1 MKPVLLLALISSAAA
16 AQTRVEPRVF
26 VKDRHLFVSGGA
38 TFLERNDYWTSP
50 GASFSAVYY
59 PGESN
64 GVELRGAFF
73 ASNLDGAAAEVA
85 TATGLRP
92 DAQKPVA
99 LLLGGWRHSLTYG
112 KVAIASGVIHFD
124 VQSGLYAGA
133 LFTDAAM
140 NPAVSGA
147 VGVVARI
154 GSSMFAQ
161 FDLALLVSRERRST
175 STIAVGALPLLTF
188 GFSL

>member
-1 MKPVLLLALISSAAA
+1 MRALLLLALISSAAA

-26 VKDRHLFVSGGA
+26 VKEHHLFVSGGA

-50 GASFSAVYY
+50 GGSFSAVYY

-64 GVELRGAFF
+64 GFELRGAFF
-73 ASNLDGAAAEVA
+73 ASRLDGAAEEVA
-85 TATGLRP
+85 AATGLRP

-112 KVAIASGVIHFD
+112 KVAIGSGVVHFD
-124 VQSGLYAGA
+124 VQSGLYAGT
-133 LFTDAAM
+133 LITDAAM
-140 NPAVSGA
+140 NPALSGA
-147 VGVVARI
+147 AGVVARI
-154 GSSMFAQ
+154 GSNLFAQ
-161 FDLALLVSRERRST
+161 LDLALLLSREQRST
-175 STIAVGALPLLTF
+175 STITVGALPMLSF